1 LEVHASGRYTSPVQ
15 TLFQEVGANYSI
27 DCGMR
32 TDFFDHKLSVFV
44 NGYDLF
50 GLLKQD
56 TYIDSPTVTVSETSR
71 YNSSCVCAGFTLR
84 FGNIELENEAQNGGE
99 AAGQ

>member
-1 LEVHASGRYTSPVQ
+1 
-15 TLFQEVGANYSI
+15 
-27 DCGMR
+27 
-32 TDFFDHKLSVFV
+32 
-44 NGYDLF
+44 
-50 GLLKQD
+50 LLKQD

-84 FGNIELENEAQNGGE
+84 FGNIELENEAKNGGE